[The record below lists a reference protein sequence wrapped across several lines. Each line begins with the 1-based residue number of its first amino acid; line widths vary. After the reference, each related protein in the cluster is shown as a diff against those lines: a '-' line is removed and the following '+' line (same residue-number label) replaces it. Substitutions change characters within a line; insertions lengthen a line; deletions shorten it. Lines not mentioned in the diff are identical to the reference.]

1 MCDYLFTD
9 DAKTFFF
16 RYFDEVTLWWC
27 SFFLFILFSIS
38 SSHYTDYSLGKQHFQ
53 SVRGTIQSAAECQK
67 STTTMHFFCLLHL
80 FIFFFNFMNVF
91 NFYVLTVW
99 CDWYNRRVKWSMWQR
114 QCSRCTRS
122 MLLRTTVSWWWTCAV
137 ETTVR
142 SSGTLHWKTSAESQG
157 RRWTR

>member
-1 MCDYLFTD
+1 MWLSIHRWCKNVFLSVFWWSHTLMVQLFFIHFILNFLISLHRLLIRQTTLSKCERHNTISSRMPKVNNNNALLLFTP
-9 DAKTFFF
+9 
-16 RYFDEVTLWWC
+16 
-27 SFFLFILFSIS
+27 SI
-38 SSHYTDYSLGKQHFQ
+38 Y
-53 SVRGTIQSAAECQK
+53 
-67 STTTMHFFCLLHL
+67 
-80 FIFFFNFMNVF
+80 FFFNFMNVF

-142 SSGTLHWKTSAESQG
+142 SSGTLRWKTSAESQG